1 MSGGG
6 VMEQIILIV
15 HVLAGLAI
23 IGLILVQQGKGA
35 DMGASFGSGASQ
47 TLLGSSGNGNAL
59 TRVTA
64 VLATMF
70 FITSLSLAY
79 VAKQRSGVDE
89 DIIEVPVLQESRDVA
104 PVGDGSMPVQAGRD
118 ESDMPTVNDVPAAA
132 K

>member
-15 HVLAGLAI
+15 HVLAGLSI

-64 VLATMF
+64 VLAAMF

>member
-15 HVLAGLAI
+15 HVLAGLSI

-64 VLATMF
+64 VLATVF

-79 VAKQRSGVDE
+79 LAKQRSGVDE
-89 DIIEVPVLQESRDVA
+89 DIIEVPALRESRDVA
-104 PVGDGSMPVQAGRD
+104 PVGDDSMPVRAGRD
-118 ESDMPTVNDVPAAA
+118 ESDMPAANDVPAAA